1 MNDWRSAANLVKK
14 ISHNTRLP
22 YFSIT
27 PTFSVC
33 PIHGFIRGEHSTCPI
48 QVNGGK

>member
-1 MNDWRSAANLVKK
+1 VRK
-14 ISHNTRLP
+14 IASNTALP

-33 PIHGFIRGEHSTCPI
+33 PIHGFIRGEHSSCPI
-48 QVNGGK
+48 QTNGGK